1 MMVDVV
7 GTMAGETMAVE
18 TIEEITDEHLLH
30 TNHTLPELELVVLV
44 EITGIAIND
53 QIYLGIYRL
62 TRVVRGIMV
71 REGMINNNTNNTLNE
86 EEDTLIRQVRVKLGV
101 RVHLEVKEGMAVV
114 REVEDTPVVIIA
126 AVGVGINLEAD
137 SAVL

>member
-62 TRVVRGIMV
+62 IRVVRGVMV
-71 REGMINNNTNNTLNE
+71 REGMINNTNNTLNE

>member
-62 TRVVRGIMV
+62 IRVVRGVMV
-71 REGMINNNTNNTLNE
+71 REGMINNTNNTLNE
-86 EEDTLIRQVRVKLGV
+86 EEDTLIREVRFKVG
-101 RVHLEVKEGMAVV
+101 VHLEVKEGMAEAVV
-114 REVEDTPVVIIA
+114 VV
-126 AVGVGINLEAD
+126 GTNLEAD

>member
-62 TRVVRGIMV
+62 IRVVRGVMV
-71 REGMINNNTNNTLNE
+71 REGMINNTNNTLNE
-86 EEDTLIRQVRVKLGV
+86 EEDTLIREVRFKVG
-101 RVHLEVKEGMAVV
+101 VHLEVKEGMAVV

>member
-62 TRVVRGIMV
+62 NRVVRGVMV
-71 REGMINNNTNNTLNE
+71 REGMINNNTNNTFNE
-86 EEDTLIRQVRVKLGV
+86 EEDTLIRRVRVRV

>member
-1 MMVDVV
+1 MVDVV

-62 TRVVRGIMV
+62 IRVELPQVMEVMTG
-71 REGMINNNTNNTLNE
+71 NNNDPQDTSTNLLLVE
-86 EEDTLIRQVRVKLGV
+86 FIRVRV
-101 RVHLEVKEGMAVV
+101 R
-114 REVEDTPVVIIA
+114 VED
-126 AVGVGINLEAD
+126 
-137 SAVL
+137 